1 MINTEFYPIDHKIYL
16 VLQRRNY
23 NNVSY
28 VFLGNEMDNT
38 DFMIRKEINVN
49 LEPLETMDELYE
61 IAPLF
66 INQGAFFLYFCYNLN

>member
-1 MINTEFYPIDHKIYL
+1 MINAEFYPIDHKIYL

-38 DFMIRKEINVN
+38 DFMIRKEINGN
-49 LEPLETMDELYE
+49 LEPLETLDELYE

-66 INQGAFFLYFCYNLN
+66 IN

>member
-1 MINTEFYPIDHKIYL
+1 MSNTEFYPIDHKIYL

-38 DFMIRKEINVN
+38 DFMIRKEINGN
-49 LEPLETMDELYE
+49 LEPLETLDELYE

-66 INQGAFFLYFCYNLN
+66 IN

>member
-38 DFMIRKEINVN
+38 DFMIRKEINGN
-49 LEPLETMDELYE
+49 LEPIETMDELYE

-66 INQGAFFLYFCYNLN
+66 IN

>member
-1 MINTEFYPIDHKIYL
+1 MINAEFYPIDHKIYL

-38 DFMIRKEINVN
+38 DFMIRKEINGN
-49 LEPLETMDELYE
+49 LEPLETLDELYE
-61 IAPLF
+61 IAPLL
-66 INQGAFFLYFCYNLN
+66 IN